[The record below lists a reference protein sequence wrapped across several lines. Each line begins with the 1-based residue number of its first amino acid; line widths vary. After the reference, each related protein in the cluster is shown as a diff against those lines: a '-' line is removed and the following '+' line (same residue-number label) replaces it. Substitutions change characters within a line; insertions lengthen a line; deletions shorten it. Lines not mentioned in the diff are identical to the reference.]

1 MIQFSDAFHSII
13 AMINYVTIIGKSSE
27 GFLLSHSTISFATSG
42 KRNID
47 GDEEIKATFS
57 FILRHA
63 DRVITSAKPIYEVL
77 DKLQELLARYQTL
90 LLLEDPPVSSVKP
103 DPLAKLWTK
112 VHGNGKHVNRRLE
125 LLKDLK
131 DHSGEVLVLVMTTLN
146 PISAAVHRL
155 EEMRKGL
162 QVAEV

>member
-1 MIQFSDAFHSII
+1 MK
-13 AMINYVTIIGKSSE
+13 NW
-27 GFLLSHSTISFATSG
+27 FLLSHPTISFATWTG

-47 GDEEIKATFS
+47 GDEEIKAAFN
-57 FILRHA
+57 FILRHV
-63 DRVITSAKPIYEVL
+63 DRVITNAEPIYEVM

-90 LLLEDPPVSSVKP
+90 LEDPSVKR
-103 DPLAKLWTK
+103 DPLAELWTK
-112 VHGNGKHVNRRLE
+112 VRGNGKHVNRRLE

-131 DHSGEVLVLVMTTLN
+131 VHSGEVLVLVTTTSN

-162 QVAEV
+162 QATEVK